1 MMIPPNRHAM
11 TSTTFDNFAAAQE
24 RLLTRFPVVRWTVDT
39 RRCIHSVA
47 GGVLTDLGHHEA
59 VFMGMPLTEFYAGSE
74 DASAAIAAHERA
86 LCGTPAEFRVTW
98 RGRDYHGHLE
108 PVRDENG
115 ELIGCIGAAL
125 DVTHANREAE
135 RLERAN
141 RFTVAI
147 TTLVEEALRTSVD
160 ESFYR
165 KIVEVA
171 VSTVHGAHAG
181 SIWLLGPDG
190 LYRSAAS
197 VGFDQQALAQI
208 GFSPDQVFRG
218 AGTREQL
225 TRNMEALKQLDPDK
239 HAQLM
244 AAGPMHAIQASLSL
258 PIAVNGEILAHLHLH
273 NMEADTPFADD
284 ETQMAR
290 MLAGNIALLLQR
302 TQLETRLRAGT
313 QRLERLLEEYK
324 QLAAFS
330 AEIETIH
337 DTDELI
343 ELGMKRLLDTLQ
355 FDTAMFSEV
364 GEGAMEFTRLR
375 GQRPPELVE
384 TLRAP
389 MPLGAGVNGR
399 VAQTGEPLYV
409 HDYRAWPDKYE
420 AYLPTGVESMLALPI
435 KRQGEVRHTISFAT
449 LNRRAAIDE
458 NAEQVARGF
467 VARLENAFERVNYL
481 EEIAATR
488 DATFRALG
496 LALEYRDLETR
507 GHTDRVVDLARRFA
521 TALDL
526 DPARRQAF
534 IWGAYLHDIGKIAVP
549 DTILLKPGR
558 LTDEEF
564 GIIRQHTI
572 YGVEMTR
579 GIPFLPT
586 ETRQVIRSHH
596 EHWDGYG
603 YPDRLAGNEIPLL
616 ARMFAL
622 VDVYD
627 ALTSVRPYKP
637 AWTHEEAAAELQA
650 QAGKQFAPDL
660 VETFLAVLAKRSGRG

>member
-1 MMIPPNRHAM
+1 MRIPPNRYTN
-11 TSTTFDNFAAAQE
+11 TSTTVDNFAAAQE
-24 RLLTRFPVVRWTVDT
+24 RLLTRFPVIRWTVDT

-47 GGVLTDLGHHEA
+47 GRVLTDLGHHEA
-59 VFMGMPLTEFYAGSE
+59 DFMGMPLTEFYKGSE

-108 PVRDENG
+108 PVRDEQG
-115 ELIGCIGAAL
+115 ELVGCIGAAL
-125 DVTHANREAE
+125 DVTHTNREAE

-141 RFTVAI
+141 RFRGAI
-147 TTLVEEALRTSVD
+147 TTLVEEALRTPVD
-160 ESFYR
+160 DRFYR

-181 SIWLLGPDG
+181 SIWLLGSDG
-190 LYRSAAS
+190 LYRAVAS
-197 VGFDQQALAQI
+197 VGFDQPALAQI
-208 GFSPDQVFRG
+208 GFSPDQVFHG
-218 AGTREQL
+218 AGSYEQL
-225 TRNMEALKQLDPDK
+225 IRNLEALKQLDPDK
-239 HAQLM
+239 YALLM
-244 AAGPMHAIQASLSL
+244 SAGPMHAIQASLSL

-273 NMEADTPFADD
+273 NLEEDTPFAKD

-290 MLAGNIALLLQR
+290 MFAGNIALLLQR
-302 TQLETRLRAGT
+302 TQLEKRLRAGT

-330 AEIETIH
+330 AEIETLH

-343 ELGMKRLLDTLQ
+343 EVGMKRLLETLE

-364 GEGAMEFTRLR
+364 GERTVEFTRLR

-384 TLRAP
+384 TLRVP
-389 MPLGAGVNGR
+389 MPLGAGINGR
-399 VAQTGEPLYV
+399 VAQTGEALFV
-409 HDYRAWPDKYE
+409 HDYRAWPDQHE

-435 KRQGEVRHTISFAT
+435 RRQGEVRHTISFAT

-481 EEIAATR
+481 EEIEATR

-496 LALEYRDLETR
+496 LALEYRDLETH

-521 TALDL
+521 TALGL
-526 DPARRQAF
+526 EPERRQAF
-534 IWGAYLHDIGKIAVP
+534 VWGAYLHDIGKIAVP
-549 DTILLKPGR
+549 DTILLKPAR
-558 LTDEEF
+558 LSDEEF
-564 GIIRQHTI
+564 AIIRQHTI

-596 EHWDGYG
+596 ERWDGYG
-603 YPDRLAGNEIPLL
+603 YPDRLAGKEIPLL

-637 AWTHEEAAAELQA
+637 AWTHAEAAAELNA

-660 VETFLAVLAKRSGRG
+660 VDTFLAVLG